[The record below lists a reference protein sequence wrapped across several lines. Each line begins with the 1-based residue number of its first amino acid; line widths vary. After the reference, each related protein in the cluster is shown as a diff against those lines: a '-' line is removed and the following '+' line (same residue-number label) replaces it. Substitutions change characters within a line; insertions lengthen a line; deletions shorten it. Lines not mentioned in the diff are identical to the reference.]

1 MKSTFYV
8 FHMHNPLRRFL
19 PFALATILLFP
30 LMASAQSG
38 AENRKTDSLK
48 IIRLSELFEIQL
60 KGNQLNSARATVD
73 SIYSLA
79 SRSEI
84 YKSIGSCYFNYAL
97 IERALKN
104 QDGFLVNLK
113 LSIPWYLKAGANSS
127 ASRAHTIIGQ
137 TVANHDYA
145 TALENFRA
153 SLELRQQ
160 INDTLGITNNL
171 LNIGTMQ
178 YQMGHYSE
186 ANTYFYQALDL
197 ASKSGNDKLKAFS
210 LNNLSNIHNK
220 LKNYDV
226 SHDYLRQALEIHQKS
241 GNKKSELNVI
251 MNIGNTF
258 YEQGNKSEAK
268 RYFEQAL
275 DFHKTYGL
283 EDNGLIS
290 ILNNLGLV
298 VKSEGDTVKAIQY
311 FKQAMEISKANNDK
325 QGLTIALSNL
335 GQIAEKGNEASSLK
349 QLLESLKEAKSLGLS
364 KMVLNNYGSL
374 RDFYS
379 KKGDFKKAYEYA
391 TKYQRLNDSIYDAEN
406 AERIIELQTKYET
419 AEKEKQLVIAK
430 KEKLEKD
437 LELNKAN
444 VTKYGMIGISVILL
458 LLLGS
463 LYSRYLIKRR
473 SQMELAVI
481 NEKLNE
487 LNNTKD
493 KLFSIVSHDLKNS
506 MSGFS
511 GIVNTLNSSYEKF
524 SADQVKY
531 YVGEVSASAN
541 SMKSLLRNL
550 LDWARSQQNLIKV
563 FPSKFSIVSIV
574 SECAQLV
581 DQQLRRKNI
590 ELDVEVAD
598 DLILVSDRNI
608 VTTIVRN
615 LLVNAVKYSYEGGR
629 IEITSTLANQEI
641 EICVADNGVGMDQ
654 QDVDLIMDSGSFM
667 KSKPGVH
674 GEKGAGL
681 GLMLVKELLE
691 KIAGRLVVVSE
702 KGKGS
707 KFCIVIPVL
716 QNIELHDSEEVDS
729 EEIKKL

>member
-1 MKSTFYV
+1 MKIIFYV
-8 FHMHNPLRRFL
+8 FQLHSPLRIFL
-19 PFALATILLFP
+19 SVALVTILIFP
-30 LMASAQSG
+30 LKAFAQSG
-38 AENRKTDSLK
+38 VENRKSDSLK
-48 IIRLSELFEIQL
+48 IVRLNELFEIQL
-60 KGNQLNSARATVD
+60 KGNQLNSARATND
-73 SIYSLA
+73 SIFTIA
-79 SRSEI
+79 GRSDM

-104 QDGFLVNLK
+104 TDGFLENLK

-137 TVANHDYA
+137 TIANDDYA
-145 TALENFRA
+145 AALENFRA

-160 INDTLGITNNL
+160 TDDTLGITNNL
-171 LNIGTMQ
+171 INIGTMQ
-178 YQMGHYSE
+178 YQMGRYSE
-186 ANTYFYQALDL
+186 ANTNFYQALEL
-197 ASKSGNDKLKAFS
+197 ASQSRNDKLKAYS

-220 LKNYDV
+220 LKNYEV
-226 SHDYLRQALEIHQKS
+226 SHDYLRQALAIHQKT
-241 GNKKSELNVI
+241 GNKKSEFHVI

-258 YEQGNKSEAK
+258 YEQGNKTEAK
-268 RYFEQAL
+268 KYFEQAL
-275 DFHKTYGL
+275 DFHKSNGL
-283 EDNGLIS
+283 EERSLIS
-290 ILNNLGLV
+290 IFNNLGLV
-298 VKSEGDTVKAIQY
+298 VKSEGDTVRAIQY
-311 FKQAMEISKANNDK
+311 FNQALGISKAHSDK
-325 QGLTIALSNL
+325 QGITIALSNL
-335 GQIAEKGNEASSLK
+335 GQITDKGNEASSLS
-349 QLLESLKEAKSLGLS
+349 QLHESLKEAKALGLS

-391 TKYQRLNDSIYDAEN
+391 TKYQMLNDSIYDAEN
-406 AERIIELQTKYET
+406 ADRIIELQTRYET

-444 VTKYGMIGISVILL
+444 VTKYGMIGISAILL

-473 SQMELAVI
+473 SQMQLAVI

-541 SMKSLLRNL
+541 SMKGLLRNL

-563 FPSKFSIVSIV
+563 CPSQFSFASLV
-574 SECAQLV
+574 SECTQLI

-590 ELDVEVAD
+590 EVVVAAAD
-598 DLILVSDRNI
+598 DLMLVSDKNI

-615 LLVNAVKYSYEGGR
+615 LLVNAVKYSHEGGR
-629 IEITSTLANQEI
+629 IDITSNLANQEI
-641 EICVADNGVGMDQ
+641 EISVADNGVGMDQ
-654 QDVDLIMDSGSFM
+654 QDVDFIMNSGTFM
-667 KSKPGVH
+667 KSKPGVQ

-681 GLMLVKELLE
+681 GLMLTKELLE
-691 KIAGRLVVVSE
+691 KISGRLVVVSE

-707 KFCIVIPVL
+707 TFSIVIPLL
-716 QNIELHDSEEVDS
+716 QNIEIHDSEEVYA
-729 EEIKKL
+729 EEIR